1 MKTRENIVRFDP
13 QTKKNLNAVNFFS
26 HSHYD
31 HVSCLNSKAKNY
43 MTSETKDILHF
54 RGNNE
59 STSIKSI
66 KYGELLRQD
75 DLEIIAHNAGHIL
88 GSAQFEVRSPNTT
101 LVYTGDINYR
111 NMMTTKA
118 ADVISCDILIME
130 TTYGHPTYVFPR
142 LGETCVELV
151 NWALGRLK
159 EDKIPIFKVYSTG
172 KAQEIIKIFN
182 EFTKVPVLV
191 YPTVAKV
198 NQAYEKNGVKLDYH
212 PLNHDED
219 NDLLESKQC
228 VIIAP
233 NNYKAF
239 PVRNYSLAVA
249 TGWVQKF
256 GSSRFSGSFP
266 ISGHADFKQLLAYV
280 KEVDPKTVFTTH
292 GYEDYFANYLSKKL
306 GINARPITSI
316 KQKPLKEYL

>member
-1 MKTRENIVRFDP
+1 
-13 QTKKNLNAVNFFS
+13 
-26 HSHYD
+26 
-31 HVSCLNSKAKNY
+31 
-43 MTSETKDILHF
+43 MTSETKDILRF
-54 RGNNE
+54 RGDNG
-59 STSIKSI
+59 STSIKPI
-66 KYGELLRQD
+66 KYGELIRQD

-151 NWALGRLK
+151 NWALGMLK

-191 YPTVAKV
+191 YPPVAKV

-212 PLNHDED
+212 PLNHDEA
-219 NDLLESKQC
+219 NTLLESKQC

-249 TGWVQKF
+249 TGWVQKY
-256 GSSRFSGSFP
+256 GSSRFSGAFP

-280 KEVDPKTVFTTH
+280 KEADPKAVFTTH

-306 GINARPITSI
+306 GINARPITAI
-316 KQKPLKEYL
+316 KQKPLQEYL